1 MKKTFTINY
10 RTKVRAV
17 VPDDWK
23 EGVRLSDSMQL
34 ETGIYAINAKRGKK
48 YGYAHLYSTWVPM
61 GAESCE
67 GDEYVAYLLSNPWH
81 AEQFEKVEAAV
92 GK

>member
-17 VPDDWK
+17 VPDDWS
-23 EGVRLSDSMQL
+23 EGSRLSDSMQL
-34 ETGIYAINAKRGKK
+34 ETGIYALNAKRGKK

-61 GAESCE
+61 GSESCE